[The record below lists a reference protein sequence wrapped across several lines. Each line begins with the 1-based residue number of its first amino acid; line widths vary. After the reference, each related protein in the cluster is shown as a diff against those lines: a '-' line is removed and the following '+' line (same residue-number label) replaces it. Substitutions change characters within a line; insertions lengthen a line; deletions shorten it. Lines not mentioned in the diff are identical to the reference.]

1 MTSIDKSNQPITT
14 DYDAQTT
21 AWQLKKKKITGSSLP
36 NMHVYSM
43 S

>member
-21 AWQLKKKKITGSSLP
+21 AWQLKKKITGSSLP